1 MKQSLYTTAPQP
13 ECALLIGIASA
24 DDQTA
29 SPAMAELAR
38 LAQTAGC
45 DVFATLVQPR
55 QKPDPKTFLGKGKIA
70 EAAQLVTANEL
81 DLIIADDEL
90 TPGQIAAI
98 EAAAGCK
105 VIDRTTLILDIF
117 ARHASTREGKLQVE
131 LAQQR
136 YRLSHLKGLGQVL
149 SRTGGGIG
157 TRGPG
162 EKKLETDRR
171 HIHRQID
178 RLQRQLD
185 QLAQTSAIRAQRRRR
200 SGVRAVSLVG
210 YTNAGKSTL
219 FNRLTSAA
227 VHTRD
232 APFVTLDTTTRRI
245 NPEYGHCLLSDTV
258 GFIDK
263 LPHELIRAFRATLA
277 AAADADL
284 LLHVVDASDPRAAEN
299 IAVVERVLEEIGA
312 IHLPRLLVYNKIDRL
327 PPDIRAAVMARCSR
341 ADTFAIS
348 AKTGEG
354 LGPLAAA
361 MIETLSA
368 QDRIRSYLL
377 PYRDGKRLE
386 QLYRHAEILSRE
398 DRPEGIRLTVK
409 IGSTFPDTA
418 YRPFLIASDHSDDLE
433 AMHDPL

>member
-29 SPAMAELAR
+29 RPALAELAR

-171 HIHRQID
+171 HI
-178 RLQRQLD
+178 
-185 QLAQTSAIRAQRRRR
+185 RR
-200 SGVRAVSLVG
+200 SVSSINWLKPAPSALKD
-210 YTNAGKSTL
+210 AGE
-219 FNRLTSAA
+219 AA
-227 VHTRD
+227 C
-232 APFVTLDTTTRRI
+232 APSV
-245 NPEYGHCLLSDTV
+245 S
-258 GFIDK
+258 
-263 LPHELIRAFRATLA
+263 
-277 AAADADL
+277 
-284 LLHVVDASDPRAAEN
+284 
-299 IAVVERVLEEIGA
+299 
-312 IHLPRLLVYNKIDRL
+312 
-327 PPDIRAAVMARCSR
+327 
-341 ADTFAIS
+341 
-348 AKTGEG
+348 
-354 LGPLAAA
+354 
-361 MIETLSA
+361 
-368 QDRIRSYLL
+368 
-377 PYRDGKRLE
+377 
-386 QLYRHAEILSRE
+386 
-398 DRPEGIRLTVK
+398 
-409 IGSTFPDTA
+409 
-418 YRPFLIASDHSDDLE
+418 
-433 AMHDPL
+433 

>member
-1 MKQSLYTTAPQP
+1 MKQPFYATAPQT
-13 ECALLIGIASA
+13 ERALLIGMAPAGDSA
-24 DDQTA
+24 DH
-29 SPAMAELAR
+29 AMAELAR

-45 DVFATLVQPR
+45 EVFATLVQSR
-55 QKPDPKTFLGKGKIA
+55 QKPDPKTYLGKGKIA
-70 EAAQLVTANEL
+70 EAAQLVTAGAL

-90 TPGQIAAI
+90 TPGQIAAV
-98 EAAAGCK
+98 ETAAGCK

-171 HIHRQID
+171 HIRRQID
-178 RLQRQLD
+178 QLQRQLD
-185 QLAQTSAIRAQRRRR
+185 QLAQTGAIRAQKRRRND
-200 SGVRAVSLVG
+200 VRTVSLVG

-232 APFVTLDTTTRRI
+232 ALFVTLDTTTRRI
-245 NPEYGHCLLSDTV
+245 NPEYGRYLLSDTV

-277 AAADADL
+277 AAAEADL
-284 LLHVVDASDPRAAEN
+284 LLHVVDASDPRVAEN
-299 IAVVERVLEEIGA
+299 IAVVERVLSDIGA

-327 PPDIRAAVMARCSR
+327 PPDARAAITARCAR

-348 AKTGEG
+348 AKTGTG
-354 LGPLAAA
+354 LDPLAAA
-361 MIETLSA
+361 VIETLSA
-368 QDRIRSYLL
+368 RDKIQTYLL
-377 PYRDGKRLE
+377 PYNDGRRLE

-409 IGSTFPDTA
+409 IGSAFPAAD
-418 YRPFLIASDHSDDLE
+418 YRPFLIPSDHPDDLE
-433 AMHDPL
+433 ALHDPF